1 MGAALFAHSVTF
13 LSISCFDQMYVFF
26 WMIVGCLRAMLKAP
40 EDAGADSEPE
50 WDTEQNRVGSGSRQA
65 TW

>member
-13 LSISCFDQMYVFF
+13 LSISYFDQMYVFF
-26 WMIVGCLRAMLKAP
+26 WMIVGSLPAMLKAP
-40 EDAGADSEPE
+40 EDAGTDSEPE